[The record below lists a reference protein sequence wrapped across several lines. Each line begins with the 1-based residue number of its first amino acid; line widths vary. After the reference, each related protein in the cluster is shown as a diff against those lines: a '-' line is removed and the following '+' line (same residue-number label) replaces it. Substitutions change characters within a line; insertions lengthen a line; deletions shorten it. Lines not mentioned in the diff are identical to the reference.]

1 MGITIISIIVTLL
14 AVAIL
19 AKPMGIYLANAFDY
33 RSTGL
38 DKIFGPFERLLFKLG
53 GIKKEQQTWKQYAL
67 SLVLANGFMIVLVY
81 FVFRLQGFL
90 PLNPSGNPGMEP
102 TLAFNTAISFMT
114 NTNLQHYSGESGLS
128 YLGQMI
134 GILFMMFAAPGTAL
148 AVVIAF
154 IRALSGNKIGNFY
167 VDLIRAITRV
177 LLPISIVTAFFF
189 ITQGVPQTL
198 EPTATI
204 STIEGAEQNIA
215 RGPVAAFLS
224 IKELG
229 NNGGGF
235 FGVNSAHPLENP
247 TALSNFLQ
255 IILMLLITTA
265 TPFTYG
271 RMVGNKKQGRVL
283 FVSMAMMFIVFL
295 TIGISYESQGN
306 AALNELGIQNEQG
319 SMEGKE
325 VRFGTGQSLFY
336 ALVTTASETGAVNTM
351 HDTLTPI
358 GGMLAL
364 SNMLLNTVFGGIGA
378 GFINVIMY
386 AMIAVFLCGLMVGR
400 TPEFLGK
407 KLEAKEMKLI
417 AVTLLIPP
425 FLILGFSA
433 LALYTPIGNETIS
446 NPGFHGISQIV
457 YEYTSSAANN
467 GSGFEGLGDATPF
480 WNITTGIVMY
490 IGRFFGLITML
501 AVAGALASKKLI
513 PETSG
518 TFRTD
523 SSLFGVILVG
533 TIFIVGALTFFPT
546 IVLGPVAEYLTL
558 K

>member
-1 MGITIISIIVTLL
+1 MTIISIIATLL
-14 AVAIL
+14 AVLIL
-19 AKPMGIYLANAFDY
+19 AKPMGIYLAKAFDY
-33 RSTGL
+33 NATGL
-38 DKIFGPFERLLFKLG
+38 DKIYGPFEKLLFKVG
-53 GIKKEQQTWKQYAL
+53 GIKKEQQSWKQYAL
-67 SLVLANGFMIVLVY
+67 SLILANGFMIILVY
-81 FVFRLQGFL
+81 FVFRLQGVL

-148 AVVIAF
+148 AVVITF
-154 IRALSGNKIGNFY
+154 IRGLSGNRIGNFY

-177 LLPISIVTAFFF
+177 LLPISFVTAFFF
-189 ITQGVPQTL
+189 IAQGVPQTF
-198 EPTATI
+198 EPSATAT
-204 STIEGAEQNIA
+204 TIEGAEQSIA

-247 TALSNFLQ
+247 TALSNLLQ
-255 IILMLLITTA
+255 IILMFLITTA

-283 FVSMAMMFIVFL
+283 FAAMAMMFVAFL
-295 TIGISYESQGN
+295 TIGLTYEYQGN
-306 AALNELGIQNEQG
+306 QALNELGIQQDQG

-325 VRFGTGQSLFY
+325 VRFGTGQSMLY
-336 ALVTTASETGAVNTM
+336 AMVTTASETGAVNTM

-358 GGMLAL
+358 GGLLTL
-364 SNMLLNTVFGGIGA
+364 SNMLLNTIFGGIGA

-433 LALYTPIGNETIS
+433 LALYTPFGNEAIS
-446 NPGFHGISQIV
+446 NPGFHGISQIL

-546 IVLGPVAEYLTL
+546 MVLGPVAEYLTL

>member
-1 MGITIISIIVTLL
+1 MTIISIIVTLL

-33 RSTGL
+33 RPTGL
-38 DKIFGPFERLLFKLG
+38 DKIFGPFEKLLFKLG

-67 SLVLANGFMIVLVY
+67 SLVLANGFIIVLVY

-189 ITQGVPQTL
+189 IAQGVPQTL
-198 EPTATI
+198 EPTATV
-204 STIEGAEQNIA
+204 STIEGTEQNIA
-215 RGPVAAFLS
+215 RGPVAALLS

-255 IILMLLITTA
+255 IILMFLITTA

-295 TIGISYESQGN
+295 TIGLSYESQGN

-364 SNMLLNTVFGGIGA
+364 SNMLLNTIFGGIGA

-433 LALYTPIGNETIS
+433 LALYTPLGNETIS
-446 NPGFHGISQIV
+446 NSGFHGISQIV